1 MILVYG
7 AIALLLLLSAL
18 FSGLNLGLMSLDPY
32 TLKRKVN
39 LGNKE
44 ARAIYTLRKQGN
56 LLLCSLLIGNCA
68 VNATMALLLGNI
80 TTGLIAGI
88 TATGLI
94 VVFGEIVP
102 QAVFSRHAL
111 RLGAKTIWLAW
122 IFVIIAYPIAKPIS
136 FLLDKA
142 LGGELP
148 TIFSKREIRALLR
161 EQHKLGKELQ
171 QHEVEIIEKSLG
183 FSDKMVKE
191 VMTPRQNVLFLKPTD
206 MIGQNLLQKLQE
218 HGHSR
223 VPVFDYYKKRVV
235 GILFAKDLLFLD
247 PGDGIMVRD
256 IMRKQVGKVRDTDHL
271 DKVLRLFRYGRVHLF
286 VVVNAQNKMTGI
298 ITLEDVLEEI
308 VGEIV
313 DEHDRWIDMRK
324 AVAK

>member
-1 MILVYG
+1 
-7 AIALLLLLSAL
+7 
-18 FSGLNLGLMSLDPY
+18 MSLDPY

-39 LGNKE
+39 LGNKQ
-44 ARAIYTLRKQGN
+44 ARAIYTLRKKGN

-88 TATGLI
+88 MATGLI

-111 RLGAKTIWLAW
+111 LLGSRTIWLAW
-122 IFVIIAYPIAKPIS
+122 IFVIITYHIAKPLS

-171 QHEVEIIEKSLG
+171 QHEVEILEKGLG
-183 FSDKMVKE
+183 FSEKTVKE
-191 VMTPRQNVLFLKPTD
+191 VMTPHKNVFFLKPTD
-206 MIGQNLLQKLQE
+206 TIGQNLLVKLQQ

-223 VPVFDYYKKRVV
+223 VPVYDPYKKKVV
-235 GILFAKDLLFLD
+235 GILFAKDLLFMD
-247 PGDGIMVRD
+247 QDKGIMVRD
-256 IMRKQVGKVRDTDHL
+256 IMRHQVGKVQETDHL
-271 DKVLRLFRYGRVHLF
+271 DKVMRLFRHGRVHLF
-286 VVVNAQNKMTGI
+286 VVVNAQKMTGI

-313 DEHDRWIDMRK
+313 DEHDRWIDMRQRTV
-324 AVAK
+324 VA